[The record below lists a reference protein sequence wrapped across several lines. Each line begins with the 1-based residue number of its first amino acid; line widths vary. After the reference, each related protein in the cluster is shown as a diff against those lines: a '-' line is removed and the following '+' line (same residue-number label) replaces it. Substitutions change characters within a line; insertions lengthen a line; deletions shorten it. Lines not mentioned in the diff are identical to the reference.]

1 MITRVSMDKIT
12 GAVVVE
18 NGIRYQ
24 ATYNSRVR
32 DSVDILVR
40 LQGAKRFPPQTK
52 LSYYKDSDGN
62 EYLIAGEIPKQLPD
76 PVAERLAEK
85 GRK

>member
-1 MITRVSMDKIT
+1 MITQVSMDRRT

-18 NGIRYQ
+18 RGVRYQ
-24 ATYNSRVR
+24 AAYDSRVR
-32 DSVDILVR
+32 DSADILAR
-40 LQGAKRFPPQTK
+40 LQGAKRFPPQTP

-62 EYLIAGEIPKQLPD
+62 EYLIAGELPKQLPD

-85 GRK
+85 GQR